1 MEKLLRAIYASEKK
15 KKCLS
20 VVGKVCVGVNVA
32 FFALVL
38 AILLTGRDWYD
49 SLIAASA
56 AALGYVIVTVLRRV
70 INRPRPYEVYD
81 FYTVKPKG
89 KIGQSFPSR
98 HCYSA
103 FVISTL
109 SWLVSPLVFAALLLA
124 AIIIALTRVLLGI
137 HFVRDVV
144 CGGALGAVFGVIGIN
159 TANLILGDWT

>member
-56 AALGYVIVTVLRRV
+56 AASG
-70 INRPRPYEVYD
+70 
-81 FYTVKPKG
+81 
-89 KIGQSFPSR
+89 S
-98 HCYSA
+98 
-103 FVISTL
+103 
-109 SWLVSPLVFAALLLA
+109 SPARLPGWA
-124 AIIIALTRVLLGI
+124 
-137 HFVRDVV
+137 
-144 CGGALGAVFGVIGIN
+144 
-159 TANLILGDWT
+159 

>member
-56 AALGYVIVTVLRRV
+56 AALGYVTVTVLRRV

-81 FYTVKPKG
+81 FYTVKPKE
-89 KIGQSFPSR
+89 KSGQSFPSR

-144 CGGALGAVFGVIGIN
+144 CGGALGAVFGVIGII
-159 TANLILGDWT
+159 TANLI